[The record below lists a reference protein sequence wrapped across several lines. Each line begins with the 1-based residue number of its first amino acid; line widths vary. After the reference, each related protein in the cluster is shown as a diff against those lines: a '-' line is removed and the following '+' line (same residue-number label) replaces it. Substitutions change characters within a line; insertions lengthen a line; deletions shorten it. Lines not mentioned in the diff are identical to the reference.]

1 MSDKQHFVLPNTQPI
16 AELECKQAFENLTEK
31 EKLYAHYLSK
41 VGEFANYLLYTSF
54 LTTFNANINSSNFHR
69 HHGTAD

>member
-1 MSDKQHFVLPNTQPI
+1 MLQQLPLTFRLNTAMADKKHFVLPNTQPI

-41 VGEFANYLLYTSF
+41 VNKL
-54 LTTFNANINSSNFHR
+54 NK
-69 HHGTAD
+69 